1 MQGPAIN
8 CECARHWNRSLLNA
22 PGGVHA
28 VVTVPAVQ
36 FRARYRAVKFPAGTP
51 TSPGTLTFTPDDLA
65 HALFVTGRAPG
76 DRAAYGSASFWE
88 LLHRTSL
95 IPAYVRGS
103 SGGRRVRSR
112 LALELD
118 RSEMVA
124 LSHALG
130 QAMTGIHCEKLFS
143 VTHQRAIRRGDRS
156 GPGAHGRRPE
166 HDCCVRAQRAYR
178 RTRQWRSHQ
187 PQIEK
192 GRSRMGQRSRQIG
205 AKHLRSPTARW
216 RIDDLRGVGV
226 RPRGRPPPTVPR

>member
-1 MQGPAIN
+1 MDTVCSGRRSA
-8 CECARHWNRSLLNA
+8 ASASGNRIGRSSNP

-36 FRARYRAVKFPAGTP
+36 FRALYRAVRFPAGTP

-65 HALFVTGRAPG
+65 HAQFGTGRAPG
-76 DRAAYGSASFWE
+76 DRAAYGATSFRE
-88 LLHRTSL
+88 LLHRTPL

-124 LSHALG
+124 LSHAHG
-130 QAMTGIHCEKLFS
+130 QAMTGIFCENGCLS

-156 GPGAHGRRPE
+156 GHGALGRRPE
-166 HDCCVRAQRAYR
+166 HDCCVRAHRAYR
-178 RTRQWRSHQ
+178 RT
-187 PQIEK
+187 
-192 GRSRMGQRSRQIG
+192 
-205 AKHLRSPTARW
+205 
-216 RIDDLRGVGV
+216 
-226 RPRGRPPPTVPR
+226 